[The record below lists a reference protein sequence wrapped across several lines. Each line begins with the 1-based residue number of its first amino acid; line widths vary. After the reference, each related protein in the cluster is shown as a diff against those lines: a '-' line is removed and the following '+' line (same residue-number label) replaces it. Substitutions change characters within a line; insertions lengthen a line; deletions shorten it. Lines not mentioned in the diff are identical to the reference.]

1 MDRDALFRGADIP
14 QSPMEEVL
22 TVLRPIAARLD
33 QEGVLLHPGEYDEVR
48 RAIQTLAGILG
59 ATPAP
64 ETLAATLELVAGE
77 ERPKDERLAA
87 LTALADRLEEA
98 RPLRFVSNWSKTQY
112 PPTQWIIPGWLPA
125 GRLTMLVGPGATGKT
140 HIGAQVATAVS
151 ASWPQTFTAI
161 DSAAGPQPKID
172 PAFAGPPVVWASW
185 ETVVGDFQKR
195 LGAVTMHDLQV
206 ADERVLYVNLRPEG
220 ALWGPPVGAHVSTA
234 ADMLGAG
241 TRLLRD
247 TAAMSARLLVIDPL
261 AGAYMSSENDRGL
274 VRAFT
279 TRLAEWAA
287 QTACAVLIIAHPPKS
302 RSGSRGNAPALDDLY
317 SGSTDWPASM
327 QSLWVFSR
335 CGCEANAEA
344 GEDGEEEPEPC
355 PYRQLS
361 NAKINEAP
369 EGQPPLWF
377 KWDQALGTFGL
388 AQHTPRRKTRR
399 EKKAYGVG
407 RNGRKTAQS
416 QADSTNG
423 GRQTYGG
430 F

>member
-1 MDRDALFRGADIP
+1 MGGEALFRGADIP
-14 QSPMEEVL
+14 QSPLEEVL

-33 QEGVLLHPGEYDEVR
+33 HEGILHPGEYDEAR
-48 RAIQTLAGILG
+48 RAIQRLAGILD

-77 ERPKDERLAA
+77 ERPKDDRLAA

-98 RPLRFVSNWSKTQY
+98 RPLPFVSDWSRTEY

-125 GRLTMLVGPGATGKT
+125 GRLTMLVGPGAIGKT
-140 HIGAQVATAVS
+140 HIGVQVANAV
-151 ASWPQTFTAI
+151 AAQWPQTFTAS
-161 DSAAGPQPKID
+161 DPAAGPQPKID
-172 PAFAGPPVVWASW
+172 QALAGPPVVWASW
-185 ETVVGDFQKR
+185 ETEIGDFQKR
-195 LGAVTMHDLQV
+195 LWAATIGNLHV
-206 ADERVLYVNLRPEG
+206 ADGRVLYVNLRPEG
-220 ALWGPPVGAHVSTA
+220 ALWGPPVGTHVSTA
-234 ADMLGAG
+234 AEMLRTG

-261 AGAYMSSENDRGL
+261 AAAYMSSENDRGL

-287 QTACAVLIIAHPPKS
+287 QTACAVLIIAHPPKN
-302 RSGSRGNAPALDDLY
+302 RNGSRGNAPALDDLY

-335 CGCEANAEA
+335 CGCEANAE
-344 GEDGEEEPEPC
+344 DGEEDPEPC

-361 NAKINEAP
+361 NVKINEAP

-377 KWDQALGTFGL
+377 KWDKTVHTFAL

-399 EKKAYGVG
+399 EKKPYGVG
-407 RNGRKTAQS
+407 GNGRKSTTS
-416 QADSTNG
+416 QADSPSG
-423 GRQTYGG
+423 GGQTFGG

>member
-1 MDRDALFRGADIP
+1 MGGEALFRGADIP
-14 QSPMEEVL
+14 QSPLEEVL

-33 QEGVLLHPGEYDEVR
+33 QEGILHLGEYDEVR
-48 RAIQTLAGILG
+48 RAIQTLAGLLD
-59 ATPAP
+59 ATPVP

-77 ERPKDERLAA
+77 ERTKVERLAA
-87 LTALADRLEEA
+87 LTAWADRLEEA
-98 RPLRFVSNWSKTQY
+98 RPLPFVSDWSRTEY

-125 GRLTMLVGPGATGKT
+125 GRLTMLVGPGAIGKT
-140 HIGAQVATAVS
+140 HIGVQVANAVA
-151 ASWPQTFTAI
+151 ASWPQTFIAI
-161 DSAAGPQPKID
+161 DPAAGLQPKID
-172 PAFAGPPVVWASW
+172 QALAGPPVVWASL
-185 ETVVGDFQKR
+185 ETEIGDFQRR
-195 LGAVTMHDLQV
+195 LWAATIGNLHV
-206 ADERVLYVNLRPEG
+206 ADGRVLYVNLRPEG
-220 ALWGPPVGAHVSTA
+220 ALWGPPVGTHVSTA
-234 ADMLGAG
+234 AEMLGTG

-261 AGAYMSSENDRGL
+261 AAAYMSSENDRGL

-287 QTACAVLIIAHPPKS
+287 QTGCAVLIIAHPPKG
-302 RSGSRGNAPALDDLY
+302 RNGSRGTAPALDDLY

-344 GEDGEEEPEPC
+344 GEDGEEDPEPC

-361 NAKINEAP
+361 NAKLNEGP

-377 KWDQALGTFGL
+377 KWDKSLHTFALV
-388 AQHTPRRKTRR
+388 QHTPRRKTRR
-399 EKKAYGVG
+399 EKKPYGVG
-407 RNGRKTAQS
+407 RNGRKNTPS
-416 QADSTNG
+416 QADSPSG
-423 GRQTYGG
+423 GGQTFGG